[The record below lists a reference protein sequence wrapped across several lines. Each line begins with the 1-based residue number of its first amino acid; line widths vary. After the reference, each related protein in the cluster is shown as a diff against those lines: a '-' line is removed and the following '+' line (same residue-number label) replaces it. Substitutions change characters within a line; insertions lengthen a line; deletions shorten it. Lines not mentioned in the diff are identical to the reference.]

1 MSHKV
6 HPKIFRIQI
15 TGDWESR
22 GFYEKNFALY
32 LEEDYKIR
40 EFLEEKMNK
49 LSVGRIEIERS
60 PDKINVIIS
69 SSRPG
74 LIIGRGGEGIEKLKK
89 ELINKILIK
98 KYPGKIKKDKGK
110 KQGSGLRLEVR
121 EIKSPW
127 TYASLVAQFMV
138 AQIEKR
144 MPYRRVLKQSLFKI
158 MTQRGIKGARV
169 ELAGR
174 LNGISISRKEW
185 LKEGLLPRQTIRA
198 DIDYSHKIAKCSYGV
213 IGVKVWIYKGEK
225 FKEHGNT
232 TTEKNKA

>member
-6 HPKIFRIQI
+6 HPKIFRIQE

-22 GFYEKNFALY
+22 GFYEKNFSSY

-40 EFLEEKMNK
+40 KFLEEKMSK
-49 LSVGRIEIERS
+49 LSVARIEIERS
-60 PDKINVIIS
+60 PSKVNIIIS
-69 SSRPG
+69 SARPG
-74 LIIGRGGEGIEKLKK
+74 LIIGRGGEGVEKLKR
-89 ELINKILIK
+89 ELINKVLRE
-98 KYPGKIKKDKGK
+98 KYPVKTKKDKGK
-110 KQGSGLRLEVR
+110 IQRSGLRLEIR

-127 TYASLVAQFMV
+127 THASLVAQFMV
-138 AQIEKR
+138 DQIEKR
-144 MPYRRVLKQSLFKI
+144 MPYRRVLKQSLFKV
-158 MTQRGIKGARV
+158 MTQKGIKGARV

-213 IGVKVWIYKGEK
+213 IGIKVWIYKGEK

-232 TTEKNKA
+232 ATEKNKA